1 MIENGFD
8 RGAEEADG
16 GQPSESFGQTSREA
30 DDRDEGDAHDDR
42 AEGDALDRRDDGD
55 GANQTFDA
63 THVFHK

>member
-16 GQPSESFGQTSREA
+16 GQPPESFGQTSREA
-30 DDRDEGDAHDDR
+30 DDSDEGDDR
-42 AEGDALDRRDDGD
+42 DARDEGD